1 MIRPREKEATWGV
14 AAVAWFCGWLAAQR
28 LSWDAFVVAGGAVC
42 YLGML
47 ECLGI
52 DRFPAIFLAH
62 HRKRLAAGLAL
73 SGLLMLFLAWMIS
86 RLPDAS
92 WIMAVVMPSMLY
104 GAARVASL
112 AKLEVFAFLGLAS
125 LTSIAPVTYLTVA
138 GVPSARLAAAIWGC
152 FGAYATLSALL
163 LRAKVGGSRI
173 ALWAARLG
181 SIVFLAGS
189 VLVLRA
195 WPSLPRVLVTAV
207 FLVAALRVW
216 GYRPDRPV
224 NLTRLESK
232 ELSYDALAAL
242 AIDAAILMA

>member
-1 MIRPREKEATWGV
+1 MIRPREREATWGV
-14 AAVAWFCGWLAAQR
+14 AAVAWVCGGLAAQR
-28 LSWDAFVVAGGAVC
+28 LSWDALVVAAGAVC
-42 YLGML
+42 YLAML

-52 DRFPAIFLAH
+52 ERFPAIYLAH

-73 SGLLMLFLAWMIS
+73 FGLLMLFLAWLVS

-92 WIMAVVMPSMLY
+92 WIMGVVMPAMLY
-104 GAARVASL
+104 GAARITSL
-112 AKLEVFAFLGLAS
+112 AKLEVFAFLGLATFTS
-125 LTSIAPVTYLTVA
+125 LAPITYLMVV
-138 GVPSARLAAAIWGC
+138 GVPAPRVAAAIWG
-152 FGAYATLSALL
+152 FLGGYTLLSALL
-163 LRAKVGGSRI
+163 LRAKVGGSRV
-173 ALWAARLG
+173 ALWAARIN

-195 WPSLPRVLVTAV
+195 WPSLSRTLVTAV